1 MPLDKMPN
9 SEEFLLTHDSKVLHT
24 LGHPVACVIDKD
36 GQKTQYASL
45 TNNPSL
51 KAGLTGFLNKHDD
64 LGLLIGFKLQIQT
77 DSEFFEYTVYP
88 NEEFVDTVIFNESIS
103 IINEKMETL
112 FTLRKIVTD
121 QFVKTRIEFDKFQK
135 MLS

>member
-1 MPLDKMPN
+1 
-9 SEEFLLTHDSKVLHT
+9 
-24 LGHPVACVIDKD
+24 
-36 GQKTQYASL
+36 
-45 TNNPSL
+45 
-51 KAGLTGFLNKHDD
+51 
-64 LGLLIGFKLQIQT
+64 LLIGFKLQIQT

-88 NEEFVDTVIFNESIS
+88 NEEFVDTVILNESIS

-121 QFVKTRIEFDKFQK
+121 QFVKTRSEFDKFQK